1 MSDLFWDSTLGS
13 ILNWSFSWF
22 AFHFVL
28 IIVAA
33 LPSPSVPRSDL
44 LQNPIWRV
52 RWGFA
57 ACPGCAASAR
67 AGGDTFWGSAEVVQA
82 SGNVSSWVRT

>member
-1 MSDLFWDSTLGS
+1 MSDLFWESTLRS
-13 ILNWSFSWF
+13 ILNWSFFLF

-33 LPSPSVPRSDL
+33 LPSPSVPRGDL

-52 RWGFA
+52 RWAG
-57 ACPGCAASAR
+57 ASLPARDVPHQRRPVETPSGIRQKWFRR
-67 AGGDTFWGSAEVVQA
+67 AGMFPL
-82 SGNVSSWVRT
+82 R

>member
-13 ILNWSFSWF
+13 ILNWSFF
-22 AFHFVL
+22 LLAFHFLL

-33 LPSPSVPRSDL
+33 LPSPSVPHGDL

-52 RWGFA
+52 SWAG
-57 ACPGCAASAR
+57 ASLPAR
-67 AGGDTFWGSAEVVQA
+67 DVLHQRGPVETPSGGQQKRFRSAGTFPL
-82 SGNVSSWVRT
+82 R